1 MFGAVAPAVKGT
13 RSGDFMQKV
22 SPHEERLDAMVKK
35 VAELGHVAFLSMENT
50 NGLFVIPSQS
60 NFAGGIRFGNAVTDN
75 ACATNL
81 IRIDDNVMMDAIL
94 QKFSDCGTYT
104 LALGNSHG
112 TNGKGL
118 TLSVKYLS
126 AMRTLTV
133 LIGSDLFG
141 KAHSVEVPKL
151 RFQLSSASAQFI
163 LSKGG
168 IYGAVCRRGVGTA

>member
-22 SPHEERLDAMVKK
+22 SPHEERLDAMIKG
-35 VAELGHVAFLSMENT
+35 VAELGHVAFLSVENT

-133 LIGSDLFG
+133 LCPHW
-141 KAHSVEVPKL
+141 K
-151 RFQLSSASAQFI
+151 
-163 LSKGG
+163 
-168 IYGAVCRRGVGTA
+168 